1 MIHSTLNDPD
11 GLNRHF
17 RLCPSLNPVAGLHM
31 IEYLRENPFP
41 RPLPDAA
48 PSMMPG
54 TSI

>member
-31 IEYLRENPFP
+31 VEDSRCLF
-41 RPLPDAA
+41 RPDEEE
-48 PSMMPG
+48 
-54 TSI
+54 